1 LHVKNLK
8 NKCKFTL
15 LLTALLLSTFALSL
29 SFLTHISV
37 AQTEITS
44 VTPITHIGKVG
55 ETIQI
60 EGTIETPDGD
70 YRVFFDYQL
79 MVSGTAEDNMVKA
92 SFEAPNRTA
101 GNYTIILQDVARNE
115 NASTWFMI
123 RTGYGIEPELP
134 PEPLYLRQNSSVVLH
149 VNVTGGQPNT
159 VYHANV
165 SVKLPYPL
173 NKTFSTV
180 VELSNTTDTGYGYA
194 NVTYPKDFPSEAHTN
209 FTGLYRIYFN
219 KTQNLAEHGFFIG
232 LTNASKYHRE
242 ETVEIRAVGYQAN
255 ETATITIAFAKTNET
270 LYSDTVNATEKGT
283 IYANW
288 PVPWNASIGVYNVTI
303 TGENTIKQVKD
314 SQLFSVPGYQIDIYT
329 RNLAGDAV
337 PHVLVEAFDQAAND
351 KFNKTSGSDGLASLL
366 LEKGNHTFEAFWK
379 EVKVGEMNVT
389 ISGES
394 EYNFT
399 CELTNMKITVEDGDG
414 NRIPFVYLNI
424 SYQYTTTKEG
434 EVRNESL
441 TGETSLSGVFSVNST
456 LPHISYTINASRY
469 GVVFNT
475 GNNTVANL
483 PAEKW
488 ANITIIC
495 PAKTLT
501 LNITEHH
508 RKPFANA
515 HVEITE
521 EMGGI
526 SYVGTTD
533 NSGKLV
539 VNCTFGKYEIS
550 VYAEDILLNQ
560 TTVEMFQNKS
570 LEIYCKLYNLTVT
583 VKTVDY
589 FGQPIPKVN
598 VTITREK
605 SHSYSAVTKA
615 DGTATFQELIGG
627 TYQINAYLNGQ
638 NDPAAATVTYIGEP
652 RTLELKL
659 ERHVIIAGMLVETAQ
674 LATLIAIILV
684 AIFVAA
690 LELYLKR
697 RRKKLSS
704 E

>member
-1 LHVKNLK
+1 MHVKNLG

-15 LLTALLLSTFALSL
+15 LLTALLLSTFVLSL
-29 SFLTHISV
+29 SFVIHVSV
-37 AQTEITS
+37 AQPKITS
-44 VTPITHIGKVG
+44 VTPTTHIGKVG

-60 EGTIETPDGD
+60 EGTIETLDGD

-79 MVSGTAEDNMVKA
+79 MVSGTAEDNTVKA

-101 GNYTIILQDVARNE
+101 GNYTIILQDVAKNE

-123 RTGYGIEPELP
+123 RMGYGIEPELP
-134 PEPLYLRQNSSVVLH
+134 PEPLYLQQNSSVVLH

-173 NKTFSTV
+173 NTTFSTV
-180 VELSNTTDTGYGYA
+180 VELSNTTNTGYGYA
-194 NVTYPKDFPSEAHTN
+194 NVTYPDDFTPEAHTN
-209 FTGLYRIYFN
+209 FTGLYLIYFN

-242 ETVEIRAVGYQAN
+242 KPVEIWAVGYQAN
-255 ETATITIAFAKTNET
+255 EMTTITITFAKTNE
-270 LYSDTVNATEKGT
+270 LIYSDTANATEKG
-283 IYANW
+283 IVYANW
-288 PVPWNASIGVYNVTI
+288 TVPWNASIGVYNVTI
-303 TGENTIKQVKD
+303 TGENTTKPVKD
-314 SQLFSVPGYQIDIYT
+314 SQLFSVPGYRIDIYT
-329 RNLAGDAV
+329 RNLAGDTV
-337 PHVLVEAFDQAAND
+337 PHILVEVFDQAAND
-351 KFNKTSGSDGLASLL
+351 KFNKTSGSEGLASLM

-389 ISGES
+389 ITGEGK
-394 EYNFT
+394 YNFT
-399 CELTNMKITVEDGDG
+399 CELTNMKITVEDEDG
-414 NRIPFVYLNI
+414 NRIPFVYLTI

-434 EVRNESL
+434 TVKNESL
-441 TGETSLSGVFSVNST
+441 TGETSLSGIFSVNST
-456 LPHISYTINASRY
+456 LPRISYTINASRY
-469 GVVFNT
+469 GIVFNT
-475 GNNTVANL
+475 DNNTITSL

-488 ANITIIC
+488 ANVTIIC

-501 LNITEHH
+501 LNVTEHR

-515 HVEITE
+515 HIEIVE

-526 SYVGTTD
+526 SYVGTTG
-533 NSGKLV
+533 NSGKLI
-539 VNCTFGKYEIS
+539 VNCTFGKYEVK
-550 VYAEDILLNQ
+550 VYAKGILLNQ
-560 TTVEMFQNKS
+560 TSVEMFQDKS
-570 LEIYCKLYNLTVT
+570 LEIYCKIYNLTVT

-589 FGQPIPKVN
+589 FGQPIPNVN

-605 SHSYSAVTKA
+605 MQPHSAITNT
-615 DGTATFQELIGG
+615 DGTATFKELIGG

-638 NDPAAATVTYIGEP
+638 NSPDAATVTYIGDS
-652 RTLELKL
+652 RTVELKM
-659 ERHVIIAGMLVETAQ
+659 ERHVLIAGMLVETAQ
-674 LATLIAIILV
+674 LATILAIILV
-684 AIFVAA
+684 AIFVAT

-697 RRKKLSS
+697 RKEKLSS